1 VTTAPGIPD
10 ALLEM
15 FAENQRQ
22 RDRRTAAL
30 WFALTERERALV
42 REAAVMAYVH
52 GGMSKP
58 GPAPDPFPRDMAI
71 VATVLE
77 AVQSFEDRYPTLSRY
92 VPTDDDTEETTP

>member
-1 VTTAPGIPD
+1 MTTTSGLPD
-10 ALLEM
+10 AVLAML
-15 FAENQRQ
+15 AERQ
-22 RDRRTAAL
+22 AERDRRTAGL

-71 VATVLE
+71 VATVLD
-77 AVQSFEDRYPTLSRY
+77 AVQSFEDRYPTLARY
-92 VPTDDDTEETTP
+92 VPNDDDTEETTP